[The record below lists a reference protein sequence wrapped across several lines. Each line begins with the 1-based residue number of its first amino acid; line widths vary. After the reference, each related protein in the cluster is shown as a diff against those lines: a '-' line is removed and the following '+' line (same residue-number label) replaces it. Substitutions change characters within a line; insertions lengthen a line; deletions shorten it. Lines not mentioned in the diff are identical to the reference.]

1 MGRSENF
8 TKFCHGGLIV
18 TSTLLLVVSLF
29 SRQGLSENSP
39 TLISFGTETLEPLT
53 PEHEIPVVKSI
64 PFLSPSTITPSEVAD
79 IPGIPP
85 LQTLNFADFSR
96 QGVSGE
102 SCNFGN
108 CPTLAQAAPI
118 NIPPQV
124 PQPDPN
130 RDRFLPRPPIP
141 PKPEPPPNPELTP
154 TPTPAPTPS
163 TDETPIPVQQINVT
177 GSTILTLEEIK
188 TLVNPLENTST
199 TLTQIRELA
208 DKITAIYLEQGYI
221 TSRAIVPEQTIN
233 NGIVEIQVIEGTL
246 ENIEVEGIKRLH
258 PSYIT
263 SRIHLGATK
272 PLSTAALENQ
282 LRLLRINPLFETV
295 EASLRAGTQEGQSI
309 LIVRVVE
316 APPFGVSLNVDNYS
330 PPSIG
335 SERMGISVR
344 HLNLTGRGDFLGL
357 SYNTTRLIANGDSDI
372 IDALYSIPINPMNG
386 TIQLRVQPYQNRI
399 TQEPF
404 NALNI
409 EGKSQ
414 RYEISYRQPIIRNP
428 ISEFALSFGFAY
440 QDSQTFLDNNG
451 EPFASGPDS
460 KGYTRTSVL
469 KFGQDYLIRDTQGAW
484 ALRSQFNL
492 GLDILGATDVSTP
505 NAAFFSWLG
514 QVQRVQRLGENN
526 LLIAQG
532 DIQLSADPLFPSQQ
546 FVIGGALSLRG
557 YRQNVRAGD
566 NGFRISFEDRITL
579 DRNKDSEPVF
589 QLAPFLDFG
598 GVWNH
603 DRNPN
608 RIVGKTFLAGA
619 GLGLIW
625 QPVNGLNLRLD
636 YGIPLISISD
646 RGNNIQDDGIY
657 FSVTYT
663 P

>member
-8 TKFCHGGLIV
+8 TKFRHCGAIV
-18 TSTLLLVVSLF
+18 ASTILLVVSPP
-29 SRQGLSENSP
+29 RQSLSEESP
-39 TLISFGTETLEPLT
+39 TPLSLAAESLTLE
-53 PEHEIPVVKSI
+53 HQIS
-64 PFLSPSTITPSEVAD
+64 SSTLTPSEPRDV
-79 IPGIPP
+79 
-85 LQTLNFADFSR
+85 LSQRSLHTLRFGDFSR
-96 QGVSGE
+96 PDASGE
-102 SCNFGN
+102 FCDLIT
-108 CPTLAQAAPI
+108 CPTFAQASPI

-141 PKPEPPPNPELTP
+141 PKPEPPSPDQLTP
-154 TPTPAPTPS
+154 TPTPAPTPPP
-163 TDETPIPVQQINVT
+163 DETPISVQRINVT
-177 GSTILTLEEIK
+177 GSTILTLEEIQ
-188 TLVNPLENTST
+188 TLVNPLENCPL
-199 TLTQIRELA
+199 TLTQLRQVA
-208 DKITAIYLEQGYI
+208 DQITAIYLERGYI

-233 NGIVEIQVIEGTL
+233 NGIVQIQVIEGTL

-263 SRIHLGATK
+263 SRINLGAAK
-272 PLSTAALENQ
+272 PLSTAALEDQ
-282 LRLLRINPLFETV
+282 LRLLRINPLFETI

-335 SERMGISVR
+335 SERMGLSVR

-357 SYNTTRLIANGDSDI
+357 SYNTTRLIADGESDI

-428 ISEFALSFGFAY
+428 ISEFALSFGFAF

-451 EPFASGPDS
+451 EPFASGPDNR
-460 KGYTRTSVL
+460 GVTRTSVL
-469 KFGQDYLIRDTQGAW
+469 KFGQDYVVRDAEGAW

-505 NAAFFSWLG
+505 NAAFLSWLG

-566 NGFRISFEDRITL
+566 NGFRISLEDRITL
-579 DRNKDSEPVF
+579 DRNQDSEPVF

-608 RIVGKTFLAGA
+608 RIIGKTFLAGA
-619 GLGLIW
+619 GLGVIW

>member
-8 TKFCHGGLIV
+8 TKFRHCGAIV
-18 TSTLLLVVSLF
+18 ASTILLVVSPP
-29 SRQGLSENSP
+29 RQSLSEESP
-39 TLISFGTETLEPLT
+39 TPLSLAAESLT
-53 PEHEIPVVKSI
+53 PEYQIS
-64 PFLSPSTITPSEVAD
+64 SSTLTPSEPRDV
-79 IPGIPP
+79 
-85 LQTLNFADFSR
+85 LSQRSLHTLRFGDLSR
-96 QGVSGE
+96 PDASGE
-102 SCNFGN
+102 FCDLIT
-108 CPTLAQAAPI
+108 CPTFAQASPI

-141 PKPEPPPNPELTP
+141 PKPEPPSPDELTP
-154 TPTPAPTPS
+154 TPTPAPTPP
-163 TDETPIPVQQINVT
+163 TDETPIPVERINVT
-177 GSTILTLEEIK
+177 GSTILTLAEIQA
-188 TLVNPLENTST
+188 LVNPLENRSL
-199 TLTQIRELA
+199 TLTQLRQIA
-208 DKITAIYLEQGYI
+208 DQLTAIYLERGYI

-233 NGIVEIQVIEGTL
+233 NGIVQIQVIEGTL

-263 SRIHLGATK
+263 SRINLGAAK
-272 PLSTAALENQ
+272 PLSTAALEDQ

-335 SERMGISVR
+335 SERMGLSVR

-357 SYNTTRLIANGDSDI
+357 SYNTTRLIADGESDI

-428 ISEFALSFGFAY
+428 ISEFALSFGFAF

-451 EPFASGPDS
+451 EPFASGPDNR
-460 KGYTRTSVL
+460 GVTRTSVL
-469 KFGQDYLIRDTQGAW
+469 KFGQDYVVRDAEGAW

-505 NAAFFSWLG
+505 NAAFLSWLG

-579 DRNKDSEPVF
+579 DRNQDSEPVF

-603 DRNPN
+603 GRNPN
-608 RIVGKTFLAGA
+608 RIIGKTFLAGA
-619 GLGLIW
+619 GLGVIW

>member
-8 TKFCHGGLIV
+8 TKFRRCGVIV
-18 TSTLLLVVSLF
+18 ASTLLLVVSLPRK
-29 SRQGLSENSP
+29 SLSEESP
-39 TLISFGTETLEPLT
+39 TPLSLAAESLT
-53 PEHEIPVVKSI
+53 PEYRIS
-64 PFLSPSTITPSEVAD
+64 SSTLTPSEPRDV
-79 IPGIPP
+79 
-85 LQTLNFADFSR
+85 LSQRSLHTLRFGDFSR
-96 QGVSGE
+96 PDASGE
-102 SCNFGN
+102 FCDLIT
-108 CPTLAQAAPI
+108 CPTFAQASPI

-141 PKPEPPPNPELTP
+141 PKPEPPSQDQLTP

-163 TDETPIPVQQINVT
+163 TDETPIPVEQINVT
-177 GSTILTLEEIK
+177 GSTILTLAEIQ
-188 TLVNPLENTST
+188 TLVNPLENSSL
-199 TLTQIRELA
+199 TLTQLRNFA
-208 DKITAIYLEQGYI
+208 DQITAIYLERGYI

-263 SRIHLGATK
+263 SRINLGAAK
-272 PLSTAALENQ
+272 PLSTAALEDQ

-335 SERMGISVR
+335 SERMGLSVR

-357 SYNTTRLIANGDSDI
+357 SYNTTRLIADGESDI

-404 NALNI
+404 NSLNI

-469 KFGQDYLIRDTQGAW
+469 KFGQDYLIRDTEGAW
-484 ALRSQFNL
+484 ALRSQFSL
-492 GLDILGATDVSTP
+492 GLD
-505 NAAFFSWLG
+505 
-514 QVQRVQRLGENN
+514 
-526 LLIAQG
+526 
-532 DIQLSADPLFPSQQ
+532 
-546 FVIGGALSLRG
+546 
-557 YRQNVRAGD
+557 
-566 NGFRISFEDRITL
+566 
-579 DRNKDSEPVF
+579 
-589 QLAPFLDFG
+589 
-598 GVWNH
+598 
-603 DRNPN
+603 
-608 RIVGKTFLAGA
+608 
-619 GLGLIW
+619 
-625 QPVNGLNLRLD
+625 
-636 YGIPLISISD
+636 
-646 RGNNIQDDGIY
+646 
-657 FSVTYT
+657 
-663 P
+663 

>member
-1 MGRSENF
+1 MGRSENLTRF
-8 TKFCHGGLIV
+8 RQCGVIV
-18 TSTLLLVVSLF
+18 TSTLLLVLSLF
-29 SRQGLSENSP
+29 PRQSLSQESS
-39 TLISFGTETLEPLT
+39 TLTSFSEET
-53 PEHEIPVVKSI
+53 
-64 PFLSPSTITPSEVAD
+64 
-79 IPGIPP
+79 PP
-85 LQTLNFADFSR
+85 A
-96 QGVSGE
+96 SGE
-102 SCNFGN
+102 SCDLQN
-108 CPTLAQAAPI
+108 CLNLAQAESI

-141 PKPEPPPNPELTP
+141 QKPEPSPNPELQPTP
-154 TPTPAPTPS
+154 TPTPKPTPPS
-163 TDETPIPVQQINVT
+163 DETPIPVQTINVT
-177 GSTILTLEEIK
+177 GSTILTSEEIK
-188 TLVNPLENTST
+188 TLVTPLENSSV
-199 TLTQIRELA
+199 TLTQLRELA
-208 DKITAIYLEQGYI
+208 DKITAIYLERGYI

-233 NGIVEIQVIEGTL
+233 NGIVEIHVIEGTL

-263 SRIHLGATK
+263 SRIRLGAEK
-272 PLSTAALENQ
+272 PLSTAALEDQ
-282 LRLLRINPLFETV
+282 LRLLRINPLFESV

-316 APPFGVSLNVDNYS
+316 APPFGVSLNIDNYS

-357 SYNTTRLIANGDSDI
+357 SYNTTRLIANGESDI

-386 TIQLRVQPYQNRI
+386 TIQLRLQPYRNRI
-399 TQEPF
+399 TQDPF
-404 NALNI
+404 DALNI

-414 RYEISYRQPIIRNP
+414 RYEISYRQPIVRNP
-428 ISEFALSFGFAY
+428 IAELALSFGFAF

-469 KFGQDYLIRDTQGAW
+469 KFGQDYVIRDTEGAW

-492 GLDILGATDVSTP
+492 GLDILGATDVGTP

-514 QVQRVQRLGENN
+514 QVQRVQRLGEDN

-532 DIQLSADPLFPSQQ
+532 DIQLSADPLFPAQQ

-566 NGFRISFEDRITL
+566 NGFRISLEDRITL
-579 DRNKDSEPVF
+579 DRNQESEPVF
-589 QLAPFLDFG
+589 QLAPFIDFG

-608 RIVGKTFLAGA
+608 RIIGQTFLAGA
-619 GLGLIW
+619 GLGVIW
-625 QPVNGLNLRLD
+625 QPVSGLNLRVD
-636 YGIPLISISD
+636 YGLPLIGIDD

-657 FSVTYT
+657 FSVIYT